1 VKGKFAYMAPE
12 QLAGHE
18 VDRRADVFA
27 LGVVIVEMI
36 TNRRLFQRKTDY
48 LTFRAVM
55 EQPLPDFQHHRADLP
70 EAVIPILHRALA
82 RDRDERY
89 ATVREL
95 DAALSD
101 VIGRPWSQAEISE
114 LIRSDF
120 GEELRRHHSEVSGVV
135 NRSA

>member
-1 VKGKFAYMAPE
+1 RNRSEDLMGIVHRDVTPSNLFLTESGVAKVTDFGVAKAKGSTSTQSGAVKGKFAYMAPE

-70 EAVIPILHRALA
+70 EAV
-82 RDRDERY
+82 
-89 ATVREL
+89 
-95 DAALSD
+95 
-101 VIGRPWSQAEISE
+101 
-114 LIRSDF
+114 
-120 GEELRRHHSEVSGVV
+120 
-135 NRSA
+135 